1 MANDFSPPRRM
12 STAIQS
18 FVIRNKPTVDIVL
31 HDQQDAYIHSY
42 TTLDRIE
49 GHVMMKFDKDTSFD
63 DLSILFEGQSD
74 TFVEKV
80 ATTAPTTGRTEGKH
94 VFLKLIQPMQAS
106 AYPANKIFQANK
118 AYSFDFTFVVPEKLL
133 PQVCRHAVE
142 HEQVRTVHQQVPP
155 SLGDPLSSGNG
166 QSLLSDFCP
175 EMARVRYSI
184 RVKVVKQRMLNHDT
198 SEQIV
203 VASQSL
209 RLRILPAKDEEP
221 PMNVAEDDDDY
232 TLRKEKDVRK
242 GLLKL
247 GKIGRLV
254 AEASQPRSLQLHPLR
269 STDTSPVT
277 TSTTISLR
285 FDPACPDQP
294 PPSLGNCTTKL
305 MISTCFGASAFPWI
319 PRRKGSN
326 IWDTYRGSYSE
337 PLDLSSRC
345 ISTVQWERH
354 ESTTSDSETHTR
366 QTSTESSRSASLSIF
381 KTPASSQSYTPGSPF
396 WIARISVPISLPPN
410 KVFVPTFHTC
420 IISRLY
426 SLEVSI
432 SYSAPSPSII
442 TPHVTLKIP
451 IDIAAKGNPD
461 ARPSISDGEAAA
473 IAAREAMMNEAT
485 EFLQQRLT
493 SLPSPAYE
501 ERLPIES
508 LGQGLHEELH
518 EPPGYSPF
526 GTLRGGG
533 LSMQASAQVMC

>member
-1 MANDFSPPRRM
+1 
-12 STAIQS
+12 
-18 FVIRNKPTVDIVL
+18 
-31 HDQQDAYIHSY
+31 
-42 TTLDRIE
+42 
-49 GHVMMKFDKDTSFD
+49 
-63 DLSILFEGQSD
+63 
-74 TFVEKV
+74 
-80 ATTAPTTGRTEGKH
+80 
-94 VFLKLIQPMQAS
+94 MQES
-106 AYPANKIFQANK
+106 AYPANKIFLANQP
-118 AYSFDFTFVVPEKLL
+118 YSFDFTFVVPEKLL
-133 PQVCRHAVE
+133 PQICRHAVE
-142 HEQVRTVHQQVPP
+142 HEHVRTVHQQVPP
-155 SLGDPLSSGNG
+155 SLGDPLASGNG
-166 QSLLSDFCP
+166 QTLLTDFCP
-175 EMARVRYSI
+175 EMARIRYSI
-184 RVKVVKQRMLNHDT
+184 RVKVVKQRMLNHNT
-198 SEQIV
+198 SEQTM

-221 PMNVAEDDDDY
+221 PMNVPEDDDDY

-277 TSTTISLR
+277 TFTTISLR
-285 FDPACPDQP
+285 FDPACPDQL

-319 PRRKGSN
+319 PRKKGSN
-326 IWDTYRGSYSE
+326 VWDTYRGSYSE

-354 ESTTSDSETHTR
+354 ESLASDSETNTR
-366 QTSTESSRSASLSIF
+366 QASTDSSRSASLSITKF
-381 KTPASSQSYTPGSPF
+381 PASSQSYIPGNPF
-396 WIARISVPISLPPN
+396 WTARVSVPISLPPN
-410 KVFVPTFHTC
+410 KVFVPSFHTC

-432 SYSAPSPSII
+432 SYLAPNPSII
-442 TPHVTLKIP
+442 TPRVTLKVP
-451 IDIAAKGNPD
+451 IDIAAKGNPN

-485 EFLQQRLT
+485 EYFQPRST

-501 ERLPIES
+501 ERPPFES
-508 LGQGLHEELH
+508 LGHEPHEALHD
-518 EPPGYSPF
+518 PPGYSSF